1 MTQSEDLINAST
13 LVQFLNK
20 DDIRIINIGLEKFAS
35 TYQEMGLNVIQ
46 VDWKP
51 PIKIDDDLSNM
62 LSMLK

>member
-20 DDIRIINIGLEKFAS
+20 DDIRIINIGLEKFAR